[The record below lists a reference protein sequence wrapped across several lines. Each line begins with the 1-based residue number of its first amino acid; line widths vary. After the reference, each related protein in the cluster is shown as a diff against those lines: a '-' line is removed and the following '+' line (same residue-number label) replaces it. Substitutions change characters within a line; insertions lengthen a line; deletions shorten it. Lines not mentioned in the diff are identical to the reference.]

1 MQNRLAYLDVLR
13 LLSVVLVIFGHYVM
27 VGGGATEIPGI
38 ISDSFP
44 LPLYDQT
51 NWQLWK
57 FEIFMIEKF
66 STQASILGV
75 TLFFIVTGY
84 LMPMM
89 LDRYTRR
96 NFLVNR
102 FFRIFPVLFVA
113 TIVLGTFVGATQGI
127 IFSIPSYIA
136 SWTLTYLLVGV
147 VPIAGVLW
155 TLVIE
160 VLFYAF
166 AIILGKFS
174 MHKLFLLQVVLLVL
188 ILVSVQ
194 NVDAYYLALAAT
206 QSKYLLT
213 ICLGSAIFLA
223 EKEDNWLHKFAL
235 VFGSFVLAYLGFQV
249 YRIGHKEISTYNN
262 LGTYISALTLF
273 LIFYSL
279 SKFNFLNR
287 LPKAISWF
295 AVLVYPIYLL
305 HAGIGLGVMALMR
318 NTTTEPYSLLV
329 AAISSTLF
337 ISWLLHKYIEKPG
350 IAVGRSLVR
359 RFEFTK
365 GDS

>member
-166 AIILGKFS
+166 A
-174 MHKLFLLQVVLLVL
+174 
-188 ILVSVQ
+188 
-194 NVDAYYLALAAT
+194 T
-206 QSKYLLT
+206 
-213 ICLGSAIFLA
+213 GSL
-223 EKEDNWLHKFAL
+223 
-235 VFGSFVLAYLGFQV
+235 
-249 YRIGHKEISTYNN
+249 
-262 LGTYISALTLF
+262 
-273 LIFYSL
+273 
-279 SKFNFLNR
+279 
-287 LPKAISWF
+287 
-295 AVLVYPIYLL
+295 
-305 HAGIGLGVMALMR
+305 
-318 NTTTEPYSLLV
+318 EPV
-329 AAISSTLF
+329 
-337 ISWLLHKYIEKPG
+337 KPG
-350 IAVGRSLVR
+350 LEARSLTR
-359 RFEFTK
+359 
-365 GDS
+365 SA